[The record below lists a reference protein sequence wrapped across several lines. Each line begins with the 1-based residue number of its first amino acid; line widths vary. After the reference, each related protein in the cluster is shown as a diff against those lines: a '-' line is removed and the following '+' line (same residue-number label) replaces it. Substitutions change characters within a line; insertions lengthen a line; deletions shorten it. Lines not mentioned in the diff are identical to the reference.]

1 MSCLEVAYLAKHV
14 RITCR
19 VHSFVRYEFCE
30 FVVYS
35 FRSTEFA
42 QRFGKE
48 PRDLAEWEVQGLG
61 EFDPD
66 L

>member
-1 MSCLEVAYLAKHV
+1 MSSMSGS
-14 RITCR
+14 R
-19 VHSFVRYEFCE
+19 VECIVFVRYEFCE

-48 PRDLAEWEVQGLG
+48 PRDLDEWEVQGLG